1 MTFSNFGLTL
11 TLLVLACGQVAQ
23 AQSVTASLLSDQA
36 VQAVE
41 SASDGA
47 GEPPV
52 DSVTNLIPLETL
64 DVKAAPAA
72 VVSAVLGCRPLTDQ
86 AMTADFNAVTAQ
98 SAKSDLA
105 QQAKLLEQAVSLWKQ
120 AASQCDGRAKERALR
135 SLDDNSRMLSRI
147 SEKMDAGPQCT
158 TAHKNA
164 TSLQEIARQALS
176 ERRWQESAALFRKA
190 ENMWDLAVERCTGSQ
205 QVTAAERRAQSELDG
220 HNAEF
225 CAPRFDSAR
234 EATQKLRARAAA
246 LTREQ
251 KQTDSLVAETLWRQ
265 AIESC
270 KGAAVRDVANNNAA
284 SLARQR
290 GTPWVATLPP
300 QGDGSATPV
309 PVLTA
314 VGSAAAPQSQTSTV
328 LAASTGTGAAP
339 RSVTVEVARSPAA
352 AVTRANRVADSMPS
366 PTLPAAPVPAGT
378 QMAGSTQFIGHFVRD
393 VDALT
398 FSGTGRVVWATGDVF
413 EGTLVKGVRQGKGVI
428 TWANGHRYDGDW
440 RNDQPTGTARV
451 RFANGNT
458 YEGSVQNGVP
468 QGQGRIRY
476 ASGDT
481 FEGQFKAGEP
491 DQTGVYTWKNGQ
503 SYDGQWQNARPN
515 GQGNLKFATGNH
527 YEGSVVNGTP
537 NGTGRMVFATGEI
550 YTGQFVNGEPDGEGA
565 FVWPSGDQY
574 TGQWKVGKKHG
585 KGVFTWK
592 SGERW
597 EGIYDNDVQTSADS
611 AATKG

>member
-11 TLLVLACGQVAQ
+11 TLLALACGQVAQ
-23 AQSVTASLLSDQA
+23 AQSVTASPPSDHA
-36 VQAVE
+36 VQVIE
-41 SASDGA
+41 SAPDGA
-47 GEPPV
+47 GESPV
-52 DSVTNLIPLETL
+52 DTARTLTPLETL

-72 VVSAVLGCRPLTDQ
+72 AVSEVLGCRPLTDQ

-105 QQAKLLEQAVSLWKQ
+105 QQAKLLEQAVSLWTQ

-158 TAHKNA
+158 ATHKNA

-205 QVTAAERRAQSELDG
+205 QVTATERRAQSELDG
-220 HNAEF
+220 YNAEF
-225 CAPRFDSAR
+225 CAPQFDSAR
-234 EATQKLRARAAA
+234 EATQKLRAGAAA

-251 KQTDSLVAETLWRQ
+251 KQNDSLVAETLWRQ
-265 AIESC
+265 AIDSC

-300 QGDGSATPV
+300 Q
-309 PVLTA
+309 
-314 VGSAAAPQSQTSTV
+314 PQTQTQTQTQTSAV
-328 LAASTGTGAAP
+328 LAASTGTGTGTGAAP
-339 RSVTVEVARSPAA
+339 RSVIAEAAPSPAA
-352 AVTRANRVADSMPS
+352 AVISVNRVAESTPS
-366 PTLPAAPVPAGT
+366 PALPAAPVPAGT

-440 RNDQPTGTARV
+440 RDDQPTGTARV

-476 ASGDT
+476 ASGDI

-515 GQGNLKFATGNH
+515 GQGKLKFATGNH

-565 FVWPSGDQY
+565 FAWPSGDQY
-574 TGQWKVGKKHG
+574 TGQWKAGKKHG

-597 EGIYDNDVQTSADS
+597 EGIYDNDVQTGADS